1 MKSYLFCI
9 RYAGK
14 YYEKVV
20 QAENDEDANKR
31 LLEAVDR
38 GDPFDKVED
47 EPLYRPD
54 YCFVTFEEVKDVTK
68 VNIGETSV
76 GISMGQ
82 QSVSTG

>member
-20 QAENDEDANKR
+20 QAETDEDAKQR
-31 LLEAVDR
+31 LLETVDR

-47 EPLYRPD
+47 ENMYRPD
-54 YCFVTFEEVKDVTK
+54 YCFVIFEEVKDVTK

-76 GISMGQ
+76 GVSMGQ

>member
-1 MKSYLFCI
+1 MKSYLFKI
-9 RYAGK
+9 RCAGK

-20 QAENDEDANKR
+20 QAEDDQDANQR
-31 LLEAVDR
+31 LLKAVDQ
-38 GDPFDKVED
+38 GDSFDKVED
-47 EPLYRPD
+47 EPMYRPD

-76 GISMGQ
+76 GVSMGQ

>member
-20 QAENDEDANKR
+20 QAETDEDAKQR

-38 GDPFDKVED
+38 GDPFERLKMNQCIDPTTV
-47 EPLYRPD
+47 L
-54 YCFVTFEEVKDVTK
+54 
-68 VNIGETSV
+68 
-76 GISMGQ
+76 
-82 QSVSTG
+82 

>member
-31 LLEAVDR
+31 FLEAVDR
-38 GDPFDKVED
+38 GEPFDKVED
-47 EPLYRPD
+47 EALYRPD